1 LTAGSG
7 LTGNWHKATR
17 MPAAYPAAPEVTS
30 GAAA

>member
-7 LTGNWHKATR
+7 LTGNWHRATR
-17 MPAAYPAAPEVTS
+17 MPAAYVMAPEITP